1 MYQLRFLI
9 GSPRRH
15 SPHLFSHR
23 DYRGQ
28 RTAQD
33 DFHPDYK
40 TFICHPTESK
50 TSQEVMME
58 LLQHAAQHQAGSQ
71 LFPIVELYNPQNGDR
86 VKLQG
91 DEIVLRPADLKAA
104 QERAASLAETLQ
116 KQPAPEPPAPVVEP
130 VPEAP
135 APQKTSPQSE
145 PQPEPPTQTDNV
157 RTRIQQAVADQK
169 KTAVMLSN
177 ELGISTEAIKA
188 TVAEESSGLT
198 NKGGWIS
205 LQA

>member
-50 TSQEVMME
+50 TSQEVMMD

-104 QERAASLAETLQ
+104 QERAATLAQT
-116 KQPAPEPPAPVVEP
+116 PAPKIEAPTPPDPAPVAPE
-130 VPEAP
+130 PEAP
-135 APQKTSPQSE
+135 APQEAAPE
-145 PQPEPPTQTDNV
+145 PEPPVQTDNL

-188 TVAEESSGLT
+188 TVAEEGSGLT